1 MLSDSGGWEL
11 TVSVSGVT
19 CPRSYFPVLGGKQ
32 VFCWYFAV
40 ATLRA
45 AHRELTVRAYIRDE
59 VMSLRNWLYRLH
71 PEAGF
76 PPVSKMAA
84 INNQH
89 FPCCFVH
96 IQQKELGYY
105 LISVSL

>member
-84 INNQH
+84 SKMAAEEQADSQGTCAHGNYQ
-89 FPCCFVH
+89 PP
-96 IQQKELGYY
+96 
-105 LISVSL
+105 